1 MQVLSRYFPE
11 TLNASPTVGR
21 QGKALRRKQQRIL
34 VSTNYPEETIGS
46 QPPVNSNLDVKCC
59 GAETGD
65 FLYLV

>member
-1 MQVLSRYFPE
+1 MQVLSIYFPE

-46 QPPVNSNLDVKCC
+46 QPPVNSDLDVKCC